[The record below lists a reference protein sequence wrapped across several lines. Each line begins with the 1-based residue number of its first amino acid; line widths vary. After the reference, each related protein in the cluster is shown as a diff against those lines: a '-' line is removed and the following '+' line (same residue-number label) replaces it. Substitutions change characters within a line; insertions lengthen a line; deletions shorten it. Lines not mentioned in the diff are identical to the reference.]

1 MLCFLLAALFPI
13 SNVKSGQDQS
23 VHVTYST
30 RAARMSEIVRQLSQV
45 SKVNLVASP
54 QTENE
59 VLVISVKDVPISDLL
74 SKIAAVTSGEWRQDG
89 TTLRLVAD
97 GKLRKQEEKDELA
110 LRLANIRKAI
120 QGRVDQQKKLEERQI
135 KMKADME
142 KAATKPKA
150 DVKAKAKAEETIN
163 AEDFMTGATS
173 SPEDIAI
180 TAILQTLDPTT
191 LAAMEDGDRVV
202 FSTDPTHTQRSLG
215 GDVTDIVNALI
226 EKHNASVTVLQGA
239 KVDDSD
245 QYAGMDENQVKLMRQ
260 FMKKQTD
267 KIGQV
272 SKALLIA
279 SVANSMVF
287 TQIQLELRL
296 YDPKGGVAFTANSF
310 LSPNG
315 TGMFGGMDF
324 ASTSVVSSS
333 GSDDGTVLETST
345 SKVSPLI
352 GQAPAKPQGKSTP
365 IEYSEDTKTLQQSSK
380 VMMGGQFTMHLPQE
394 LKQKLFLPN
403 QYDPLSFA
411 DTDEVLSYA
420 KSQGKPLVADLPDGE
435 SSTFNMFGGSTT
447 NTLESYA
454 ENLKKGKSIVVV
466 PDSSCLVIKPARP
479 YQSRTTRLDRIAL
492 TNLLQATS
500 DKGIPTLDDISTYAT
515 LAPSPMSGG
524 ISMGYLMFFVPG
536 AMQMGMDGGSSW
548 DMLRFYG
555 QLAPDVRNSLANG
568 GKLPIGNL
576 TAGEWNSL
584 ERMTYGSS
592 SQLSVDDPNHKPED
606 ETPSWMKMAMGSGS
620 IDYRDEPTEI
630 VPNGLPNDGF
640 VELKGTSEPFAAP
653 VASPDSM
660 VMAMIGVLGPDELA
674 LFKMMRSQKGA
685 EAFSAMFPKFPK
697 LRIGD
702 RSVMNFTFHVAPQ
715 VSLKQ
720 TLKDHHLNKNS
731 SIFSEDNLPSE
742 LQKKIAE
749 REEALKKS
757 PFGSMAGM
765 FGGAAAIHP

>member
-1 MLCFLLAALFPI
+1 MLCFLLAVLLPT
-13 SNVKSGQDQS
+13 SNVRLAQDQS
-23 VHVTYST
+23 VHVTYTT
-30 RAARMSEIVRQLSQV
+30 RAARISQIVRELSQV

-54 QTENE
+54 QTEND
-59 VLVISVKDVPISDLL
+59 VLVISVKDVTLSDLL
-74 SKIAAVTSGEWRQDG
+74 SKIATVTSGEWKQDG
-89 TTLRLVAD
+89 TTMRLVAD
-97 GKLRKQEEKDELA
+97 TKARKQEEQEELA
-110 LRLANIRKAI
+110 LRVANIRKAI
-120 QGRVDQQKKLEERQI
+120 QGRADQQKKAEERQK
-135 KMKADME
+135 KMMADLE
-142 KAATKPKA
+142 KAANKPKA
-150 DVKAKAKAEETIN
+150 DGKAKTKDEDAVN
-163 AEDFMTGATS
+163 PEDFMPGASS

-191 LAAMEDGDRVV
+191 LAVMEDGDRVV

-215 GDVTDIVNALI
+215 ADVTEIVNTLI
-226 EKHNASVTVLQGA
+226 EKHNASVALMQGA
-239 KVDDSD
+239 HVDDSD
-245 QYAGMDENQVKLMRQ
+245 QFAGMDENQAKLIRQ
-260 FMKKQTD
+260 MMKKQTE

-296 YDPKGGVAFTANSF
+296 YDPKGGVAFTGNSF

-315 TGMFGGMDF
+315 NSMFGGMDF
-324 ASTSVVSSS
+324 ASSNVVSSTA
-333 GSDDGTVLETST
+333 SDDGTVVATST
-345 SKVSPLI
+345 TSVSPLI
-352 GQAPAKPQGKSTP
+352 GQAPAKSQAKATP
-365 IEYSEDTKTLQQSSK
+365 IDYSEDTKTLQQSSK
-380 VMMGGQFTMHLPQE
+380 GMIGGQYTLHFPQE
-394 LKQKLFLPN
+394 LKQKLFMPN

-420 KSQGKPLVADLPDGE
+420 KSQNKPLVANLPDGD
-435 SSTFNMFGGSTT
+435 SSMFNMFGKSTT
-447 NTLESYA
+447 NTLESYTEA
-454 ENLKKGKSIVVV
+454 LKKGKSILLI
-466 PDSSCLVIKPARP
+466 PDSGCVVIKPARP

-492 TNLLQATS
+492 TNLLQATA
-500 DKGIPTLDDISTYAT
+500 DKGIPSLDDISTYAT
-515 LAPSPMSGG
+515 LAPNPMSGG

-536 AMQMGMDGGSSW
+536 AVQMGMDGSSSW

-555 QLAPDVRNSLANG
+555 QLAPEMRNSLANG

-576 TAGEWNSL
+576 TAGERASL

-592 SQLSVDDPNHKPED
+592 SQLSVDDPSRKPED

-630 VPNGLPNDGF
+630 VPNGLPSDGF

-685 EAFSAMFPKFPK
+685 EQFSAMFPKFPK

-720 TLKDHHLNKNS
+720 TLKDHHLDKNS
-731 SIFSEDNLPSE
+731 SIFSEDNLPSD

-749 REEALKKS
+749 REDALKKT

-765 FGGAAAIHP
+765 FGGAGAIHP